1 MPDELLRRG
10 WMRLDNAAKIYPA
23 AMRRSWTALFRFS
36 ANLTEAVDPVVLQQ
50 AVNAVTRRFPAFAV
64 RLKRGVFWFYL
75 QHTDRAP
82 TIQQDVQNPCVP
94 MDLKDNDRFLF
105 RVRYYES
112 RIACEYFHVLTD
124 GTGGLLFLKTLVA
137 EYLRL
142 KYGAAIPRGS
152 GLLDCDEPPRPE
164 ELEDAFLRYARP
176 ETLPRAEKAA
186 YHVRGTD
193 EPPDVIHVITGMCP
207 VAELKEKA
215 RSYGVSVTEYLT
227 AVLLL
232 CLDEMQRRSVRPKS
246 RLKPVKVC
254 VPVNLRSFFPSETVR
269 NFALYV
275 NPGME
280 PRLGHYTIEELTNI
294 VHCQMALEATEKNLC
309 ARFSQNVRSEQSI
322 ALRLVP
328 LFLKNLVMR
337 LVFHQVGDRIT
348 STCLS
353 NLGLVRLPQEMAQY
367 VTRMDMM
374 LGPLSQNRVVLAAL
388 SYQGSAHLTFTS
400 TIRETD
406 LPRAFFRYLVR
417 AGIHVKVESNN
428 PAEGKE

>member
-1 MPDELLRRG
+1 
-10 WMRLDNAAKIYPA
+10 
-23 AMRRSWTALFRFS
+23 
-36 ANLTEAVDPVVLQQ
+36 
-50 AVNAVTRRFPAFAV
+50 
-64 RLKRGVFWFYL
+64 
-75 QHTDRAP
+75 
-82 TIQQDVQNPCVP
+82 
-94 MDLKDNDRFLF
+94 MDLRENRGFMF
-105 RVRYYES
+105 RVRYHEN
-112 RIACEYFHVLTD
+112 RIAVEIFHVLTD
-124 GTGGLLFLKTLVA
+124 GTGGLCFLKTLVA

-232 CLDEMQRRSVRPKS
+232 CLDEMQRRSVRPKG

-280 PRLGHYTIEELTNI
+280 PRLGHYTMEELTNI

-328 LFLKNLVMR
+328 LFLKNIVMKCVFDRVGERKSVITLSSLGVINVPSVMYDYVKR
-337 LVFHQVGDRIT
+337 LDFILSEQSKAPYNVG
-348 STCLS
+348 
-353 NLGLVRLPQEMAQY
+353 V
-367 VTRMDMM
+367 
-374 LGPLSQNRVVLAAL
+374 L
-388 SYQGSAHLTFTS
+388 SYSGTTYLNI
-400 TIRETD
+400 IRNIKE
-406 LPRAFFRYLVR
+406 PRLEMEFYKVLREEK
-417 AGIHVKVESNN
+417 IHVKVESN
-428 PAEGKE
+428 GG

>member
-152 GLLDCDEPPRPE
+152 GLLCC
-164 ELEDAFLRYARP
+164 FFC
-176 ETLPRAEKAA
+176 LP
-186 YHVRGTD
+186 
-193 EPPDVIHVITGMCP
+193 
-207 VAELKEKA
+207 
-215 RSYGVSVTEYLT
+215 S
-227 AVLLL
+227 
-232 CLDEMQRRSVRPKS
+232 
-246 RLKPVKVC
+246 
-254 VPVNLRSFFPSETVR
+254 
-269 NFALYV
+269 
-275 NPGME
+275 
-280 PRLGHYTIEELTNI
+280 
-294 VHCQMALEATEKNLC
+294 
-309 ARFSQNVRSEQSI
+309 
-322 ALRLVP
+322 
-328 LFLKNLVMR
+328 
-337 LVFHQVGDRIT
+337 
-348 STCLS
+348 
-353 NLGLVRLPQEMAQY
+353 
-367 VTRMDMM
+367 
-374 LGPLSQNRVVLAAL
+374 
-388 SYQGSAHLTFTS
+388 
-400 TIRETD
+400 
-406 LPRAFFRYLVR
+406 
-417 AGIHVKVESNN
+417 
-428 PAEGKE
+428 

>member
-36 ANLTEAVDPVVLQQ
+36 ADLTENVDPAVLQQ

-105 RVRYYES
+105 RVRYYHS

-142 KYGAAIPRGS
+142 KYGAEIPRGRD
-152 GLLDCDEPPRPE
+152 LLDCDEAPRQE
-164 ELEDAFLRYARP
+164 ELEDAFLRYARS

-186 YHVRGTD
+186 YHIRGTD

-215 RSYGVSVTEYLT
+215 RAYGASVTEYLT
-227 AVLLL
+227 AVLLF
-232 CLDEMQRRSVRPKS
+232 CLDEMQRRSVRPNS

-280 PRLGHYTIEELTNI
+280 PRLGRYTMEELTNI

-309 ARFSQNVRSEQSI
+309 ARFSQNVRSEQSL

-353 NLGLVRLPQEMAQY
+353 NLGLVRLPEEMARY

-374 LGPLSQNRVVLAAL
+374 LGPLSQNRVILAAL

-406 LPRAFFRYLVR
+406 LPRTFFRFLVR
-417 AGIHVKVESNN
+417 EGIHVKVESNN
-428 PAEGKE
+428 PQEGKE

>member
-1 MPDELLRRG
+1 M
-10 WMRLDNAAKIYPA
+10 
-23 AMRRSWTALFRFS
+23 
-36 ANLTEAVDPVVLQQ
+36 
-50 AVNAVTRRFPAFAV
+50 
-64 RLKRGVFWFYL
+64 
-75 QHTDRAP
+75 
-82 TIQQDVQNPCVP
+82 
-94 MDLKDNDRFLF
+94 
-105 RVRYYES
+105 
-112 RIACEYFHVLTD
+112 LTD

-232 CLDEMQRRSVRPKS
+232 CLDEMQRRSVRQKS

-280 PRLGHYTIEELTNI
+280 PRLGHYTMEELTNI

-309 ARFSQNVRSEQSI
+309 ARFSQNVHSEQSI

-374 LGPLSQNRVVLAAL
+374 LGPLSENRVVLAAL

-428 PAEGKE
+428 PADGKE

>member
-152 GLLDCDEPPRPE
+152 GLLATFTEPVDGKWAQVILCLMVLFTAGAMLLINPV
-164 ELEDAFLRYARP
+164 LGGAAVLGAAVTFLYYRVM
-176 ETLPRAEKAA
+176 A
-186 YHVRGTD
+186 YRQFGG
-193 EPPDVIHVITGMCP
+193 ITGD
-207 VAELKEKA
+207 
-215 RSYGVSVTEYLT
+215 TEGFFLQ
-227 AVLLL
+227 L
-232 CLDEMQRRSVRPKS
+232 CE
-246 RLKPVKVC
+246 C
-254 VPVNLRSFFPSETVR
+254 V
-269 NFALYV
+269 
-275 NPGME
+275 M
-280 PRLGHYTIEELTNI
+280 
-294 VHCQMALEATEKNLC
+294 
-309 ARFSQNVRSEQSI
+309 
-322 ALRLVP
+322 
-328 LFLKNLVMR
+328 
-337 LVFHQVGDRIT
+337 
-348 STCLS
+348 
-353 NLGLVRLPQEMAQY
+353 
-367 VTRMDMM
+367 
-374 LGPLSQNRVVLAAL
+374 VLAML
-388 SYQGSAHLTFTS
+388 IGQ
-400 TIRETD
+400 
-406 LPRAFFRYLVR
+406 
-417 AGIHVKVESNN
+417 KVW
-428 PAEGKE
+428 GV